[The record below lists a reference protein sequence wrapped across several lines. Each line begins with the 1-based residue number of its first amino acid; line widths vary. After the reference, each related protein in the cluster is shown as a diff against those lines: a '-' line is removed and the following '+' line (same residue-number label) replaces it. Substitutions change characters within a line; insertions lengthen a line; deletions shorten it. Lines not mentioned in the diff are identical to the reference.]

1 MDYPNS
7 GALWPNKRR
16 DSDKHPNV
24 QGNIKVERSL
34 LKAMMAE
41 TDDEL
46 IEVALSGWTREYQG
60 DKFISLKASKPYKK
74 GEKKEEQKQASLP
87 VDDDQDIPF

>member
-34 LKAMMAE
+34 LKAMLAD
-41 TDDEL
+41 TDAEL

-74 GEKKEEQKQASLP
+74 GEKQEEKKQKPLP
-87 VDDDQDIPF
+87 VDDDEDIPF